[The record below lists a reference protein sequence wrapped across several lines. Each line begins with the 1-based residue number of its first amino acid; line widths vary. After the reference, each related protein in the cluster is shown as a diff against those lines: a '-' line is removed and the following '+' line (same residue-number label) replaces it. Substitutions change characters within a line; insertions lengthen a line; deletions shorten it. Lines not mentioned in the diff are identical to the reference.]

1 MYTCFI
7 YNKGFMFW
15 LMQTSQMAGSD
26 LWSPGEN
33 IGAYTHGSAL
43 LAQNNNKNKPF
54 QCIF

>member
-43 LAQNNNKNKPF
+43 LAQNLKKTLPMY
-54 QCIF
+54 I